1 MISGIV
7 KQDNLENI
15 PAAEIKNRRLSE
27 AKKAEDRKTEDKQ
40 QKVFN
45 ADDFAKD
52 GNVDRKE
59 AMDRIE
65 QAAVIFNRKI
75 RLEVEEDLNIMI
87 VKVIDSDSGEVIRQI
102 PSEELVALSKNAK
115 DLKGLLINKEG

>member
-1 MISGIV
+1 MISGVV
-7 KQDNLENI
+7 KQENLEKI
-15 PAAEIKNRRLSE
+15 PAAEIKNHRFSE
-27 AKKAEDRKTEDKQ
+27 AHKTEDKQ

-45 ADDFAKD
+45 AGNFAEDKSIDTKD
-52 GNVDRKE
+52 

-65 QAAVIFNRKI
+65 QAAVLFNRKI

-87 VKVIDSDSGEVIRQI
+87 VKVIDSETEEVIRQI
-102 PSEELVALSKNAK
+102 PPEELIELSKNAK